1 MCATSFATYT
11 GNRVNRGERGRAGQ
25 GRGEKQTHQCFG
37 FLDVLEAEEELAVQV
52 GEIDG
57 VQVDDVDVA
66 EAGEEEVLEQLAADT
81 AGADEED
88 S

>member
-1 MCATSFATYT
+1 M
-11 GNRVNRGERGRAGQ
+11 
-25 GRGEKQTHQCFG
+25 
-37 FLDVLEAEEELAVQV
+37 LDTEEELAVQV